1 MKILIPV
8 DGKATSDAAVRLA
21 MALFRAGVPVE
32 ALVLH
37 VQAPFHRHLAQFTSR
52 SARDELRGERSRA
65 VLAPALEKLVRL
77 RVSCRALTELGP
89 AAERIVAVAE
99 RERVDAIVM
108 GGGRI
113 ADEVMARTDIP
124 VTLPSSGRTSV
135 LERYALPVGLGAL
148 AALMWAA
155 D

>member
-1 MKILIPV
+1 
-8 DGKATSDAAVRLA
+8 

-37 VQAPFHRHLAQFTSR
+37 VQAPFYRHLAQFTSR
-52 SARDELRGERSRA
+52 SARDELRGERSRVA
-65 VLAPALEKLVRL
+65 LAPALEELVRL
-77 RVSCRALTELGP
+77 RVPCRALTELGP
-89 AAERIVAVAE
+89 GAERIVAVAE

-135 LERYALPVGLGAL
+135 LERYGLPVGLGAL
-148 AALMWAA
+148 AALMWAV